1 MRFLLFL
8 LIVLGALFYSN
19 PTEQR
24 LREVM
29 REQDKLS
36 LDAASLLPIKRTNYY
51 LASKFEINY
60 FVGKTTCWGAA
71 YAVIICPDQ
80 KAKSKSDKDKG

>member
-8 LIVLGALFYSN
+8 ALILGALFYSN

-29 REQDKLS
+29 REQDQLT
-36 LDAASLLPIKRTNYY
+36 LTAASLLPIKRTNYF
-51 LASKFEINY
+51 LVSKFDINY
-60 FVGKTTCWGAA
+60 LVGKTTCWGAA
-71 YAVIICPDQ
+71 YAVIICPQ
-80 KAKSKSDKDKG
+80 KAKQP

>member
-1 MRFLLFL
+1 MRFLLFVA
-8 LIVLGALFYSN
+8 LILGGLFYTN

-24 LREVM
+24 LRDVM

-36 LDAASLLPIKRTNYY
+36 LTAASLLPIKRSNYY

-60 FVGKTTCWGAA
+60 LVGKTTCWGMA
-71 YAVIICPDQ
+71 YTVILCPQ
-80 KAKSKSDKDKG
+80 KNKKPTGN

>member
-51 LASKFEINY
+51 LASKFEIHY
-60 FVGKTTCWGAA
+60 LIGKKTCWGAA
-71 YAVIICPDQ
+71 YGVIICPDE
-80 KAKSKSDKDKG
+80 KKDKK

>member
-1 MRFLLFL
+1 MRFLMFVAA
-8 LIVLGALFYSN
+8 VLGALFYSN

-29 REQDKLS
+29 REQDKLT
-36 LDAASLLPIKRTNYY
+36 LTAASLLPIKRTNYY

-60 FVGKTTCWGAA
+60 LVGKTTCWGAA
-71 YAVIICPDQ
+71 YTVIICP
-80 KAKSKSDKDKG
+80 AKNKKP

>member
-8 LIVLGALFYSN
+8 ALILGALFYSN

-29 REQDKLS
+29 REQDQLT
-36 LDAASLLPIKRTNYY
+36 LTAASLLPIKRTNY
-51 LASKFEINY
+51 LLVSKFDINY
-60 FVGKTTCWGAA
+60 LFGKTTCWGAA
-71 YAVIICPDQ
+71 YAVIICPQ
-80 KAKSKSDKDKG
+80 KAKQP

>member
-1 MRFLLFL
+1 MRLLLFL

-19 PTEQR
+19 PTERR

-60 FVGKTTCWGAA
+60 LFGKTTCWGAA
-71 YAVIICPDQ
+71 YAVVICPD
-80 KAKSKSDKDKG
+80 DKKNKK